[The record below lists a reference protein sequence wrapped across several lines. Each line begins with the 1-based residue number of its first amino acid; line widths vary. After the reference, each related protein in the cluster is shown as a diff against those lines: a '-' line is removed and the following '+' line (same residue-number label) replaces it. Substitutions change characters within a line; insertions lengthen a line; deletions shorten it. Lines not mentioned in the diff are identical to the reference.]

1 MPTIKLGLDPLRE
14 TEFGVI
20 MLFLGILRMGVVT
33 WSVNMH
39 KDTVIYFCWHWPWTW
54 RFLKSHRLQFQ
65 LTTAAQGWGHCSYM
79 RTISTLCWYLW
90 ATLQAKKPFREE
102 KGGGGYNT
110 HCLWYLRGSVSP
122 RGQHYCR
129 EEQWENTCSLLLILG
144 SSKDHA
150 ASLQKE

>member
-1 MPTIKLGLDPLRE
+1 MPTIKLGLDPLGE

-102 KGGGGYNT
+102 KRGGGGRGAIMPTVCDTWGVLWAPGANT
-110 HCLWYLRGSVSP
+110 TAEKSSEKIHVAFYLF
-122 RGQHYCR
+122 
-129 EEQWENTCSLLLILG
+129 
-144 SSKDHA
+144 
-150 ASLQKE
+150 